1 MRPRRRSHWAVE
13 ADKVLAT
20 LFVNSQ
26 EPTRAELRDAYPS
39 RAPSHHQSACETP
52 VSFLSVFDVFLNVLT
67 VFWPV
72 LIEYRTRLQ
81 IRNCAAQIR
90 PDPKSLFRDCIRSH
104 QPRSPGE

>member
-39 RAPSHHQSACETP
+39 RASSHHQRACETP
-52 VSFLSVFDVFLNVLT
+52 VSFLSVFDVFWP
-67 VFWPV
+67 VFDVFGPV
-72 LIEYRTRLQ
+72 LIEYRTT
-81 IRNCAAQIR
+81 
-90 PDPKSLFRDCIRSH
+90 PDSLLRRSD
-104 QPRSPGE
+104 SA